1 MKETLIAW
9 NEGSGN
15 IVATYTGEKDAPI
28 SFSSDTENE
37 GIDRSQKVTISTI
50 NKSLSIE
57 VTINQ
62 VGKREMFLLSDGEL
76 ILSDN
81 QTFNV
86 LK

>member
-37 GIDRSQKVTISTI
+37 GIDRSQRVTISTKD
-50 NKSLSIE
+50 NSVSIE
-57 VTINQ
+57 VTVNQ
-62 VGKREMFLLSDGEL
+62 VGKREVFLLSDGEL

-86 LK
+86 VK

>member
-37 GIDRSQKVTISTI
+37 GID
-50 NKSLSIE
+50 
-57 VTINQ
+57 
-62 VGKREMFLLSDGEL
+62 
-76 ILSDN
+76 
-81 QTFNV
+81 
-86 LK
+86 